1 MEGSEEKSL
10 NASCSSD
17 ETGTQVSVSLLCSRG
32 LSMPYAVC
40 SAADRGGR
48 TVGEVYLPAIPDC
61 ILSRC
66 SCGLVPQEYMTYQL
80 LLCDVLNV

>member
-1 MEGSEEKSL
+1 
-10 NASCSSD
+10 
-17 ETGTQVSVSLLCSRG
+17 
-32 LSMPYAVC
+32 MPYAVC

-48 TVGEVYLPAIPDC
+48 TVGEVCLPAIPDC

>member
-1 MEGSEEKSL
+1 MHHAARTRLGLKSAFL
-10 NASCSSD
+10 Y
-17 ETGTQVSVSLLCSRG
+17 SVVG
-32 LSMPYAVC
+32 IEHAVC
-40 SAADRGGR
+40 SMQCSGPRGR
-48 TVGEVYLPAIPDC
+48 TVGEVCLPAIPDC